1 VDEAAGG
8 WEKLTSDL
16 INDEAITFEAKSF
29 TDLTEN
35 KMNKHGNK
43 EQVSNKLF
51 FPAESS
57 QGSNTAIRKILV
69 GSAHVRQFSPQVL
82 VERVF
87 LILRQLL
94 RIVMQYLMMNSL

>member
-35 KMNKHGNK
+35 KMNKIGSIYHGK
-43 EQVSNKLF
+43 KD
-51 FPAESS
+51 
-57 QGSNTAIRKILV
+57 
-69 GSAHVRQFSPQVL
+69 
-82 VERVF
+82 
-87 LILRQLL
+87 QL
-94 RIVMQYLMMNSL
+94 